1 MRVHP
6 RMILAAA
13 AAVWLSSGPVAAQE
27 PPATPD
33 TEAVPAAPE
42 QGAAPAPAEAP
53 QDGGEFGS
61 KQMTLDP
68 IRQLEPQPVPAVE
81 PPQEENVWSHG
92 VPEAERRAAEA
103 LFLEGNKLLRESL
116 TLLAVSKY
124 REALTHWNH
133 PNIHFN
139 LAIALMSMD
148 QPVETYEH
156 LQQATQY
163 GAKPLAEERFH
174 HARNYLVLLE
184 KQLARVQ
191 VRCDVPE
198 GYVELD
204 GHQLFATPG
213 EWNGLVRA
221 GRHTLVARRD
231 GYVTNQ
237 SVRVFD
243 GGKTLSIALE
253 LKTID
258 ELTVTTRRWS
268 AWKPW
273 AVVGG
278 GAAVLAAGAA
288 LVAGGNQKVKDYDR
302 DAARCTPSNRCTVA
316 QVEAL
321 VQVRKDG
328 EKLQKLGAAGY
339 AAGGAVL
346 ATGAVLV
353 FLNRGQSQVR
363 TYDSGETVA
372 APPAGAPTVELS
384 PLVTP
389 DAPGLALRVRF

>member
-1 MRVHP
+1 MPVHP
-6 RMILAAA
+6 RMLLAAA
-13 AAVWLSSGPVAAQE
+13 VAVALCAGPAAAQE
-27 PPATPD
+27 PNP
-33 TEAVPAAPE
+33 
-42 QGAAPAPAEAP
+42 QPAP
-53 QDGGEFGS
+53 QGDGDFGA

-81 PPQEENVWSHG
+81 PPQDENVWSHG
-92 VPEAERRAAEA
+92 VPEAERRAAEV

-156 LQQATQY
+156 LQQATRY

-174 HARNYLVLLE
+174 HARNYLALLE
-184 KQLARVQ
+184 KQLARVEL
-191 VRCDVPE
+191 RCDVPE
-198 GYVELD
+198 GVVELD

-221 GRHTLVARRD
+221 GRHTVVARRD

-237 SVRVFD
+237 AVRVFE
-243 GGKTLSIALE
+243 GGQTVRLQLQLKTLAQ
-253 LKTID
+253 
-258 ELTVTTRRWS
+258 LTETKRRWS

-278 GAAVLAAGAA
+278 GATVLGAGAA
-288 LVAGGNQKVKDYDR
+288 LLVGGNEKIRQYDR
-302 DAARCTPSNRCTVA
+302 QSKLECREEEGFCTSEPPALAR
-316 QVEAL
+316 L
-321 VQVRKDG
+321 RKDG
-328 EKLQKLGAAGY
+328 RVMQRAGVVAG

-346 ATGAVLV
+346 VTGAILV
-353 FLNRGQSQVR
+353 FANRGRSHVR
-363 TYDSGETVA
+363 TYDEIEGA
-372 APPAGAPTVELS
+372 APAPPPPRVEIS

-389 DAPGLALRVRF
+389 DAPGLAVRLRFR